1 MLYATL
7 TWAIHTEVSLTHWRI
22 IDAEGKIIEDKD
34 FLCNHTK

>member
-22 IDAEGKIIEDKD
+22 TDADGNIIDEQM
-34 FLCNHTK
+34 F